1 MGSNTASDARFFLNV
16 MEFSAI
22 NATNTN
28 YGVAGRDFFSSEMWG
43 ENKKN
48 NESPTRRIFV
58 IIKSSFIFV
67 EGYGVFQALEMF
79 YALIWGNLH
88 TQNIT

>member
-1 MGSNTASDARFFLNV
+1 MGCNTASDARFILNV

-28 YGVAGRDFFSSEMWG
+28 YGVAGRDFFSSEMWR
-43 ENKKN
+43 KKN

-58 IIKSSFIFV
+58 IIKSLFIFV
-67 EGYGVFQALEMF
+67 EGYGGFQALEMF